1 VGYINSN
8 QMDFS
13 VTVFAGFGG
22 THVDNLFQKCQ
33 RTDSHANRK
42 DFPTYL
48 TRTTFNKNIPVLTKR
63 RTLLRKTIISS
74 AFIHKQMEEGGR
86 KILRGNKFPPK
97 QAHRVNDEGKFVFG
111 KRYLKDAPAEAEEKS
126 CS

>member
-1 VGYINSN
+1 MN
-8 QMDFS
+8 FS

-33 RTDSHANRK
+33 RTDSHANHK
-42 DFPTYL
+42 DFSTYL
-48 TRTTFNKNIPVLTKR
+48 ARTTFNKNIPVLTKR
-63 RTLLRKTIISS
+63 RTLLRKTTILS

-86 KILRGNKFPPK
+86 KILRGNKFPPN
-97 QAHRVNDEGKFVFG
+97 RVNGEGKFVFG

>member
-1 VGYINSN
+1 MN
-8 QMDFS
+8 FS

-33 RTDSHANRK
+33 RTDSHANHK
-42 DFPTYL
+42 DFSTYL
-48 TRTTFNKNIPVLTKR
+48 ARTTFNKNIPVLTKR

-74 AFIHKQMEEGGR
+74 AFIHKQMEEGGGAR
-86 KILRGNKFPPK
+86 YCAGNKFPTN
-97 QAHRVNDEGKFVFG
+97 RVNDEGKFAFG